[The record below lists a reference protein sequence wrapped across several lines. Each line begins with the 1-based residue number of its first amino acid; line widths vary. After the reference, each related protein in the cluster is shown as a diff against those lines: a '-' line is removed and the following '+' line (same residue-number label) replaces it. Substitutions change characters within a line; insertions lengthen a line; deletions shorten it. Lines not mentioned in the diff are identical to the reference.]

1 LGGNGVGGRK
11 RKRPGNRLA
20 RRALLNGLLLGGVA
34 GGIPW
39 TPARGAAD
47 APTGADAAKMT
58 AADIK
63 RIAAVLYSISLPADD
78 ADAIAK
84 VADGALANLHY
95 LTLLKSED
103 VQPPFG
109 YAALVDE
116 AERP

>member
-1 LGGNGVGGRK
+1 MGGGKPVGSGK
-11 RKRPGNRLA
+11 DLS

-39 TPARGAAD
+39 NPARGAAD
-47 APTGADAAKMT
+47 APAPAAAAATMT
-58 AADIK
+58 AADIE
-63 RIAAVLYSISLPADD
+63 RIAAVLYGISLPAGD

-103 VQPPFG
+103 VQPAFG

-116 AERP
+116 AERS